1 MPACAR
7 GCLYFPCSTDAPET
21 AGAVFRKGLGRHLQR
36 RGAEGGEGA
45 GGLRRPERVRLPR
58 PGSRRVRLPRPW
70 LCQALRCRI
79 CRKAVGEAPAPAFT
93 GTLAHSCIFSLSF
106 VLRNLHQHRKLTGT
120 LHVAPMWGG
129 GAVPGYS
136 FVFKLL

>member
-58 PGSRRVRLPRPW
+58 PW
-70 LCQALRCRI
+70 LCRALRCRI

-136 FVFKLL
+136 SI